1 MAQPLAITAA
11 DTEFCEATP
20 EQRELA
26 WKLNGVAWARPV
38 PIETYVAREI
48 HLSEQELTKDGNCK
62 YWVLYLKG
70 YPRQIIASCETTR
83 KEVLISENGVSR
95 GGYGYGIASVYTN
108 PDYRRQGMAATLLRH
123 VQEAMDR
130 DSDLSVLYSDI
141 GRQYYSNLGWH
152 VFPSEEVTLT
162 YIPPTS
168 TSSNETPALQHTQPE
183 SIRYLRI
190 EELRNLCDVDKRHLC
205 ARFSQIPA
213 DGASHVAFMPSFAQ
227 MSWQIAR
234 AEFVAGKLLNGK
246 SPENRGAIT
255 SSGRAWIYWDHDW
268 KSKKLK
274 VLKVVTVMESSPQQR
289 INDIRVLVEAAL
301 VEATTWG
308 LGTVLLWNPDEET
321 TLGCKAVGDVHPH
334 DIDVVFDERIDD
346 SIPSLRWADGKRKET
361 VWEDNYYYCWC

>member
-213 DGASHVAFMPSFAQ
+213 DGASHVAFIPSFAQ

-255 SSGRAWIYWDHDW
+255 SSGQAWIYWDHDW

>member
-255 SSGRAWIYWDHDW
+255 SSGQAWIYWDHDW

>member
-38 PIETYVAREI
+38 SIETYVAREI

-308 LGTVLLWNPDEET
+308 S
-321 TLGCKAVGDVHPH
+321 GDR
-334 DIDVVFDERIDD
+334 VVVEPR
-346 SIPSLRWADGKRKET
+346 
-361 VWEDNYYYCWC
+361 

>member
-1 MAQPLAITAA
+1 MAQPLAIMAA
-11 DTEFCEATP
+11 DTDFCEATP

-26 WKLNGVAWARPV
+26 WKLNGAVWARPMS
-38 PIETYVAREI
+38 IETYVAREI
-48 HLSEQELTKDGNCK
+48 HLSEQELTKNGSCK
-62 YWVLYLKG
+62 YWVLHPKG
-70 YPRQIIASCETTR
+70 CPRQIIASCETTR
-83 KEVLISENGVSR
+83 KKVLISENGVSR
-95 GGYGYGIASVYTN
+95 EGYGYGIASVYTN

-123 VQEAMDR
+123 VQEVMDR

-168 TSSNETPALQHTQPE
+168 INGNKTPALQHTQPE
-183 SIRYLRI
+183 SIRYLHL
-190 EELRNLCDVDKRHLC
+190 EELRTLCEVDELHLS
-205 ARFSQIPA
+205 ARFDRIPT
-213 DGASHVAFMPSFAQ
+213 DGATHVAFVPSFAQ
-227 MSWQIAR
+227 MSWQVAR
-234 AEFVAGKLLNGK
+234 AEFVSGKLLDGK
-246 SPENRGAIT
+246 IPENRGAIT
-255 SSGRAWIYWDHDW
+255 SNGRAWIYWEHDW

-274 VLKVVTVMESSPQQR
+274 VLKVVTVLESTPQQR

-334 DIDVVFDERIDD
+334 DIDAVFDERIDD
-346 SIPSLRWADGKRKET
+346 SIPSLRWAGGKHKDT